1 MIKIKRDLSKKHPKS
16 MRSGIYAAGNWII
29 DDIKIIDEYPHQDG
43 LTKIRTI
50 KSNNGGAPY
59 NVLKDL
65 SILKTPFPLYGAGLV
80 GDDEK
85 GQHIINDMKSCGV
98 DVSNLQIT
106 KDAPTS
112 YTDVMTVSST
122 GRRTFFHNC
131 GANAFFSRDYLNL
144 DVNAKIFH
152 MAYILLLDRMDE
164 VDEHGK
170 SMASYV
176 FEEAQRLGFKTS
188 TDIVSEASDRFQ
200 LVAPSSLPFINY
212 LFVNEYEISKLT
224 GIEICEG
231 GKVQLEK
238 ANEALDKIIDMGVND
253 FAFLHF
259 PEAAIA
265 CDANKAKTVCPA
277 VDVPAN
283 LIKGSA
289 GAGDAF
295 AAGILFGIHE
305 NWPIDQCLKIGVC
318 SGAASLFDESCSDGL
333 KSMDDVKSL
342 EAKFG
347 LKTI

>member
-1 MIKIKRDLSKKHPKS
+1 
-16 MRSGIYAAGNWII
+16 MRKGIYAAGNWII

-43 LTKIRTI
+43 LTKVRAI
-50 KSNNGGAPY
+50 KSNNGGAAY

-65 SILKTPFPLYGAGLV
+65 SILKAPFPLYGAGLV

-85 GQHIINDMKSCGV
+85 GQYIIDDMKSCEV
-98 DVSNLQIT
+98 DVSNLKIT
-106 KDAPTS
+106 NDAPTS
-112 YTDVMTVSST
+112 YTDVMTVAST

-131 GANAFFSRDYLNL
+131 GANAFFSNDQLNL

-152 MAYILLLDRMDE
+152 MAYILLLDKMDE

-176 FEEAQRLGFKTS
+176 FEEAQRKGFKTS

-200 LVAPSSLPFINY
+200 VVAPSSLPFINY

-224 GIEICEG
+224 GIEICED

-238 ANEALDKIIDMGVND
+238 AKVALDKIIDMGVND
-253 FAFLHF
+253 FVFLHF

-265 CDANKAKTVCPA
+265 CDANKVKTVCPA

-283 LIKGSA
+283 VIKGSA

-295 AAGILFGIHE
+295 AAGILLGIHE
-305 NWPIDQCLKIGVC
+305 NCPIHDCLKLGVC
-318 SGAASLFDESCSDGL
+318 AGAASLFDVSCSDGL
-333 KSMDDVKSL
+333 KSIENVKSI

-347 LKTI
+347 LKTV